1 MILIRIF
8 NLDHKYITAQK
19 FDTFTEAQN
28 FLYNNYDSNYYGEI
42 YKLVKS
48 DNIYSHLCRLKG
60 VDF

>member
-8 NLDHKYITAQK
+8 DINHKYITGQK
-19 FDTFTEAQN
+19 FDTFTEAQT

-42 YKLVKS
+42 YKRNS
-48 DNIYSHLCRLKG
+48 SNNIYSYVCRLKG